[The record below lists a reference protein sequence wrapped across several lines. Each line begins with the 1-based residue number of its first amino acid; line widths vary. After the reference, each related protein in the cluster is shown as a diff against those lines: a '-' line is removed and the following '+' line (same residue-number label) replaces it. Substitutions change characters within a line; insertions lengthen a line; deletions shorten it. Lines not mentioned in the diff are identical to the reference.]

1 MANRLKPKKQ
11 AGSKNDIGV
20 NERKAMKKIIAE
32 SDDKENIIQLTRKI
46 IVEKE
51 EDTPKQ
57 RKFSAQRIADIYRN
71 AAGRPVDMT
80 RIEKSDPSRKKR
92 IVGWII
98 FVLII
103 LLGVSVGGFY
113 FFVNRQ
119 GEFTKENVDIEVKS
133 LSIMASGG
141 EISYLIKVTNNEE
154 VDLTNLELTAQ
165 FPQGF
170 TFKSSVPDSLNE
182 AHNAWS
188 LPRIKKGATEK
199 VTITGRLFGD
209 IGSIKTVYFTL
220 SYMPSNFS
228 SEFQNKASHSVAIT
242 SSILDLELD
251 MPIRLISDKES
262 VFTISY
268 KNNSEDDIE
277 KIKIEAI
284 LPEDM
289 SITSLEPEPQ
299 EENNIWEIDRLGSK
313 ESGEIKIRG
322 SFKGTEGEMREMKF
336 TIGYLDENNEFHLQ
350 VEKSALILII
360 NPELDLTL
368 SINESESNGTASFG
382 ETLDYVINYVN
393 NSQSEIRDMIV
404 TAELISEVLDWDSL
418 ADANDGLVD
427 DNKIIWDKL
436 KIPGFGLLEPG
447 SEGELQFSIKVK
459 NNILARDDDDKNYSI
474 VSSAKVQSSDV
485 VDLEDSVLEIESNSI
500 TTKLN
505 SRLDLT
511 AEGRY
516 YDDEYI
522 PVGSG
527 PLPPE
532 VEKTTIYRIYWGLTN
547 TSNEVHNVM
556 VTTTLPDDVIWT
568 GRSSVSAGNSLAFDP
583 TTRVVTWQINRIPV
597 HTGQLSAGLE
607 AYFDVAVTP
616 ISDDAGKLIILTN
629 KHQLLAD
636 DTFTQEKLSQ
646 TKDLIT
652 SELATDPLGAG
663 KGLVIEAEVTN
674 INSNS
679 NTNN

>member
-1 MANRLKPKKQ
+1 MANKSKPKKQ
-11 AGSKNDIGV
+11 AGLKKDIGI
-20 NERKAMKKIIAE
+20 NGHKAMKKIIAE
-32 SDDKENIIQLTRKI
+32 SDDKKNIVQSTKRVIF
-46 IVEKE
+46 EKE

-57 RKFSAQRIADIYRN
+57 RKFSAHRIADIYRN
-71 AAGRPVDMT
+71 AAGRSVDMKK
-80 RIEKSDPSRKKR
+80 IEKRDPSRRRR

-119 GEFTKENVDIEVKS
+119 GEFTKENINIEVRS
-133 LSIMASGG
+133 LSITASGD

-188 LPRIKKGATEK
+188 LPQIKKGATEK
-199 VTITGRLFGD
+199 VVITGQLFGD
-209 IGSIKTVYFTL
+209 IGSIKIVHFTL

-228 SEFQNKASHSVAIT
+228 SEFQNKASHSVTIT

-251 MPIRLISDKES
+251 VPIRLISDKES

-268 KNNSEDDIE
+268 KNNSENDID
-277 KIKIEAI
+277 KVRVEAI

-289 SITSLEPEPQ
+289 SIASYEPEAK
-299 EENNIWEIDRLGSK
+299 EKNNIWEIDRLGGK

-322 SFKGTEGEMREMKF
+322 SFSGTEGEMREMKF

-350 VEKSALILII
+350 TEKSALILII
-360 NPELDLTL
+360 NPELELTL
-368 SINESESNGTASFG
+368 SINESESNNTASFG
-382 ETLDYVINYVN
+382 GTLDYAINYVN
-393 NSQSEIRDMIV
+393 NSQSEIRDIIV
-404 TAELISEVLDWDSL
+404 TAELMSKVLDWDSL
-418 ADANDGLVD
+418 VDANDGLVND
-427 DNKIIWDKL
+427 DKIIWDKL
-436 KIPGFGLLEPG
+436 KIPSFELLEPG
-447 SEGELQFSIKVK
+447 DEGELQFSIEVK

-474 VSSAKVQSSDV
+474 VSSVKAQSSDV

-547 TSNEVHNVM
+547 TSNEVHNVV

-568 GRSSVSAGNSLAFDP
+568 GRSSVSAGNSLAFNP
-583 TTRVVTWQINRIPV
+583 TTRVATWQINRIPV
-597 HTGQLSAGLE
+597 HTGQLTAGLE

-616 ISDDAGKLIILTN
+616 TSDDIGKLIILTN
-629 KHQLLAD
+629 KHQLFAD
-636 DTFTQEKLSQ
+636 DTFTKEKLTQ
-646 TKDLIT
+646 THDIIT

-663 KGLVIEAEVTN
+663 KGLVIEAGATN
-674 INSNS
+674 TNS

>member
-1 MANRLKPKKQ
+1 MANKSKPKKQ
-11 AGSKNDIGV
+11 AGLKKDIGI
-20 NERKAMKKIIAE
+20 NGHKAMKKIIAE
-32 SDDKENIIQLTRKI
+32 SDDKKNIVQSTKRV

-57 RKFSAQRIADIYRN
+57 RKFSAHRIADIYRN
-71 AAGRPVDMT
+71 AAGRSVDMKK
-80 RIEKSDPSRKKR
+80 IEKRDPSRRRR

-119 GEFTKENVDIEVKS
+119 GEFTKENINIEVRS
-133 LSIMASGG
+133 LSITASGD

-182 AHNAWS
+182 ARNAWS
-188 LPRIKKGATEK
+188 LPQIKKGATEK
-199 VTITGRLFGD
+199 VVITGQLFGD
-209 IGSIKTVYFTL
+209 IGSIKIVHFTL

-228 SEFQNKASHSVAIT
+228 SEFQNKASHSVTIT

-251 MPIRLISDKES
+251 VPIRLISDKES

-268 KNNSEDDIE
+268 KNNSENDID
-277 KIKIEAI
+277 KVRVEAI

-289 SITSLEPEPQ
+289 SIASYEPEAK
-299 EENNIWEIDRLGSK
+299 EKNNIWEIDRLGGK

-322 SFKGTEGEMREMKF
+322 SFSGTEGEMREMKF

-350 VEKSALILII
+350 TEKSALILII
-360 NPELDLTL
+360 NPELELTL
-368 SINESESNGTASFG
+368 SINESESNNTASFG
-382 ETLDYVINYVN
+382 GTLDYAINYVN
-393 NSQSEIRDMIV
+393 NSQSEIRDIIV
-404 TAELISEVLDWDSL
+404 TAELISKVLDWDSL
-418 ADANDGLVD
+418 VDANDGLVND
-427 DNKIIWDKL
+427 DKIIWDKL
-436 KIPGFGLLEPG
+436 KIPSFELLEPG
-447 SEGELQFSIKVK
+447 DEGELQFSIEVK

-474 VSSAKVQSSDV
+474 VSSVKAQSSDV

-547 TSNEVHNVM
+547 TSNEVHNVV

-568 GRSSVSAGNSLAFDP
+568 GRSSVSAGNSLAFNP
-583 TTRVVTWQINRIPV
+583 TTRVATWQINRIPV
-597 HTGQLSAGLE
+597 HTGQLTAGLE

-616 ISDDAGKLIILTN
+616 TSDDIGKLIILTN
-629 KHQLLAD
+629 KHQLFAD
-636 DTFTQEKLSQ
+636 DTFTKEKLTQ
-646 TKDLIT
+646 THDIIT

-663 KGLVIEAEVTN
+663 KGLVIEAGATN
-674 INSNS
+674 TNS